1 MSAIL
6 WLNVGLGAVFFGLLV
21 GASLW
26 LVLKHPDRAPAYHK
40 AVIPGQRQAPTSPER
55 RYAYS
60 AGSAGPAGSAGST
73 GSGWRAA

>member
-6 WLNVGLGAVFFGLLV
+6 WLNIGLGAVFFGTLV

-26 LVLKHPDRAPAYHK
+26 LVLKHPDRAPAYRAA
-40 AVIPGQRQAPTSPER
+40 AVPSQRAATTSLDR

-60 AGSAGPAGSAGST
+60 DAAGSAGQ
-73 GSGWRAA
+73 RAA